1 MKTVAL
7 IAASLFVI
15 APALAQD
22 KGKLSSQDSRALS
35 KLIEANMAEVETGK
49 LAQQKAQNPE
59 IKQFGQHMVDDHGKM
74 LSEMQKMAQSKGVKA
89 PASPDRKHQA
99 AMKKLQSADGAR
111 FDEAYAQQMVKDH
124 QDTLK
129 LVQKTAKDAK
139 DPELKAAAQKAAPD
153 IQEHLKM
160 AQGLSKSS
168 SSSKGSSSQGSSSK
182 KSSSA
187 K

>member
-1 MKTVAL
+1 MKAL
-7 IAASLFVI
+7 AVVAASLFVI
-15 APALAQD
+15 APALAQE
-22 KGKLSSQDSRALS
+22 KLSSKDSRALS
-35 KLIEANMAEVETGK
+35 NLIEANMAEVEAGK

-59 IKQFGQHMVDDHGKM
+59 VKQFGQHMVDEHGKM
-74 LSEMQKMAQSKGVKA
+74 LSELQKMAESKGVKA

-139 DPELKAAAQKAAPD
+139 DAELKAAAQKAAPD
-153 IQEHLKM
+153 VQEHLKM
-160 AQGLSKSS
+160 AQGLSKGSS
-168 SSSKGSSSQGSSSK
+168 ASKGSSSEK
-182 KSSSA
+182 
-187 K
+187 

>member
-1 MKTVAL
+1 MKAL
-7 IAASLFVI
+7 AVVAASLFVI
-15 APALAQD
+15 APALAQE
-22 KGKLSSQDSRALS
+22 KLSSKDSRALS
-35 KLIEANMAEVETGK
+35 NLIEANMAEVEAGK

-59 IKQFGQHMVDDHGKM
+59 VKQFGQHMVDEHGKM
-74 LSEMQKMAQSKGVKA
+74 LPELQKMAESKGVKA

-139 DPELKAAAQKAAPD
+139 DAELKAAAQKAAPD
-153 IQEHLKM
+153 VQEHLKM
-160 AQGLSKSS
+160 AQGLSKGSS
-168 SSSKGSSSQGSSSK
+168 ASKGSSSEK
-182 KSSSA
+182 
-187 K
+187 